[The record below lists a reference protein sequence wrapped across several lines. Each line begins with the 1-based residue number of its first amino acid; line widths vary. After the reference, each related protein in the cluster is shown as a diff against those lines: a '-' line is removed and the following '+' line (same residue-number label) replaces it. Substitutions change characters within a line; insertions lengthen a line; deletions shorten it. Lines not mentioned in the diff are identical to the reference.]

1 MDPVL
6 CYVMEGQQRDTI
18 SDHGAVINANPVS
31 LGHQSLWLWAGRR
44 CSATL
49 RLQNTPGLLFRTFT
63 QSCSFRFFQISRVDC
78 FDSVFRSMRA
88 ILCGTTHQGPLSH
101 LFLSSSLALSFV
113 FRIVCCMRHAS
124 VDSDHFARIR
134 FN

>member
-6 CYVMEGQQRDTI
+6 CHFMEGRQRDTI

-31 LGHQSLWLWAGRR
+31 LGHRSLWLWAGRR

-49 RLQNTPGLLFRTFT
+49 RLQNIPGLLFRTFA
-63 QSCSFRFFQISRVDC
+63 QSCSFRVFQISRVDC
-78 FDSVFRSMRA
+78 IDSMFWSMRA

-101 LFLSSSLALSFV
+101 LLLSSSLALSFV
-113 FRIVCCMRHAS
+113 FRFVRCMRHTS
-124 VDSDHFARIR
+124 VDSGHCARIR